1 MIFFN
6 AVEIVVKE
14 RTNVKKKWYVLVLFE
29 YLIIVLLNVD
39 VLTGT
44 APSTPTIHFHPQT
57 FTVKKNN
64 VLCVQG
70 SD

>member
-6 AVEIVVKE
+6 AVAIVVTE
-14 RTNVKKKWYVLVLFE
+14 RTNFKKMIRIS
-29 YLIIVLLNVD
+29 LIWIFNIDLLDVD

-57 FTVKKNN
+57 FTIKKNN
-64 VLCVQG
+64 VLCVQR

>member
-6 AVEIVVKE
+6 AVEIVVNE

-57 FTVKKNN
+57 FTIKKKN
-64 VLCVQG
+64 VLCVKG

>member
-14 RTNVKKKWYVLVLFE
+14 RTNVKKKMIRIS
-29 YLIIVLLNVD
+29 LIWIFNIDLLDVD

-57 FTVKKNN
+57 FTIKKNN
-64 VLCVQG
+64 VLCVQR

>member
-57 FTVKKNN
+57 FTIKKNN
-64 VLCVQG
+64 VLCVKG

>member
-1 MIFFN
+1 MIFFS

-14 RTNVKKKWYVLVLFE
+14 RTNVKKK
-29 YLIIVLLNVD
+29 LIRISLIWIFNIDLLDVD

-44 APSTPTIHFHPQT
+44 ALSTYTHFHPQT
-57 FTVKKNN
+57 FTIKKNN
-64 VLCVQG
+64 VLCVQR

>member
-6 AVEIVVKE
+6 AVAIVVTE
-14 RTNVKKKWYVLVLFE
+14 RTNFKKMIRIS
-29 YLIIVLLNVD
+29 LIWIFNIDLLDVD
-39 VLTGT
+39 VLMGT

-57 FTVKKNN
+57 FTIKKKN

>member
-6 AVEIVVKE
+6 AVAIVVTE
-14 RTNVKKKWYVLVLFE
+14 RTNFKKIIRIS
-29 YLIIVLLNVD
+29 LIWIFNTDFLDVD

-44 APSTPTIHFHPQT
+44 APSNPTIHFHPQT
-57 FTVKKNN
+57 FTIKKNN
-64 VLCVQG
+64 VLCVKG

>member
-57 FTVKKNN
+57 FTVEKNN
-64 VLCVQG
+64 VLRVQR

>member
-6 AVEIVVKE
+6 AVAIVVTE
-14 RTNVKKKWYVLVLFE
+14 RTNFKKMIRIS
-29 YLIIVLLNVD
+29 LIWIFNIDLLDVD

-57 FTVKKNN
+57 FTIKKKN
-64 VLCVQG
+64 VLCVKG